1 MRASLTIIMLC
12 DLNFSPSVM
21 LRREWPAE
29 FPLMNLLL
37 THRVTLSTAGS
48 VYNNAAGSAHTR
60 CDEKFSSPF
69 TLLMNQRN
77 YTVNRRKQAK
87 SLDRRPGM
95 KKSARDE

>member
-1 MRASLTIIMLC
+1 MAGGIPR
-12 DLNFSPSVM
+12 V
-21 LRREWPAE
+21 
-29 FPLMNLLL
+29 NLLL
-37 THRVTLSTAGS
+37 THRVTLSSAES

-77 YTVNRRKQAK
+77 YTVNRRKQGK
-87 SLDRRPGM
+87 SHARGSGM